1 MYEFKIV
8 NEPNR
13 SHVMMDSTDIRAV
26 MAEAEGRYPNSEI
39 GLRP

>member
-8 NEPNR
+8 NEPNC